1 MGLTALQ
8 QRFLAELYACLEQHH
23 GISIS
28 PLRVSTA
35 AVQKLD
41 AIEDGWSMNVN
52 LARNYASEYACDCR
66 ELVQN
71 FRDQCA

>member
-1 MGLTALQ
+1 MGLTDLQ
-8 QRFLAELYACLEQHH
+8 QRFLAYCYTYLEQHH
-23 GISIS
+23 GIIIAPS
-28 PLRVSTA
+28 RASTA